1 MKKISSLHRWEMR
14 DIYLKYSFLEYT
26 IQNDDDF
33 IKTIKDFIK
42 NNEEYQFTNYIELF
56 NILNN
61 ILIGDDKI
69 IYINYLN
76 NSFKEWDKMRAF
88 LLEFSKMYY
97 NEDIN
102 LLYKNIKSIKKISIL
117 MIYYF
122 YNFGKIYFLLNEEE
136 FFDSNLEIDEN

>member
-14 DIYLKYSFLEYT
+14 DIYLKYSFLEYS

-61 ILIGDDKI
+61 TLIDDDKI

-76 NSFKEWDKMRAF
+76 NSFKEWDKIRAF
-88 LLEFSKMYY
+88 LLEFSKIYY
-97 NEDIN
+97 KEDIS

-122 YNFGKIYFLLNEEE
+122 YNFDKIYSLLNNEE
-136 FFDSNLEIDEN
+136 FFDSNLEIDED

>member
-14 DIYLKYSFLEYT
+14 DIYLKYSFLEYS

-61 ILIGDDKI
+61 TLIGDDKI

-76 NSFKEWDKMRAF
+76 NSFKEWDKIRAF

-97 NEDIN
+97 KEDIS

-122 YNFGKIYFLLNEEE
+122 YNFDKIYSLLNNEE
-136 FFDSNLEIDEN
+136 FFDSNLEIDED

>member
-122 YNFGKIYFLLNEEE
+122 YNFDKIYFLLNEEE